1 MSRRPIAWIG
11 CMAMS
16 AAAIAI
22 VIAMALAR
30 ARADDASDTNTSV
43 LVTLAK
49 LQQGSLPQVVIGYG
63 TVEPSAA
70 GHETVM
76 APVAAVVAAV
86 DVRLGE
92 EVAAGAPLIRLAPSP
107 ATAASYTQAKSALAV
122 AEHLVASTRKLSSE
136 HLATVQQL
144 ADAEKSESDARS
156 ALQAL
161 EAVGAG
167 GPHVIRAPFR
177 ATVTAVSTTPGSIVA
192 EGASLLDLAA
202 PQSLVLNVGVVP
214 AQAAAIHAGDGAAV
228 EVIGGGRPVTAKVM
242 LRGAVA
248 EADTGLVPVEIALP
262 PGGFLPGE
270 MAQAAITTGESRGY
284 VVPHEAILADDSGNP
299 YVVQAVNGVAHK
311 IQVRVLD
318 AHGDQDV
325 ISGALDA
332 RAPLVLSGNYQ
343 LDDGMKVRLADTP
356 QTQGTAA
363 GDQ

>member
-1 MSRRPIAWIG
+1 MSRRSIAWITCIG
-11 CMAMS
+11 IS
-16 AAAIAI
+16 AAIA
-22 VIAMALAR
+22 LPL
-30 ARADDASDTNTSV
+30 ARADDAPDDNSSV
-43 LVTLAK
+43 LVTLTR
-49 LQQGSLPQVVIGYG
+49 LQEGSLPHIVVGYG

-70 GHETVM
+70 GHKTVM
-76 APVAAVVAAV
+76 APVSAVVAEV

-92 EVAAGAPLIRLAPSP
+92 QVPAGAPLIRLAPSP
-107 ATAASYTQAKSALAV
+107 ETAASYTQAKSALSV
-122 AEHLVASTRKLSSE
+122 AEHLAASTRKLLLA
-136 HLATVQQL
+136 HLATAQQL

-156 ALQAL
+156 ALQYL
-161 EAVGAG
+161 EAVGAD

-192 EGASLLDLAA
+192 EGAALLDLAA

-214 AQAAAIHAGDGAAV
+214 AQAAAIHADDTAAV
-228 EVIGGGRPVTAKVM
+228 QVIGGGQSVPAKV
-242 LRGAVA
+242 LLCGAVA

-311 IQVRVLD
+311 VPVRVLD

-356 QTQGTAA
+356 QAQAA
-363 GDQ
+363 VAGK

>member
-1 MSRRPIAWIG
+1 MSRGSLAWIVCVG
-11 CMAMS
+11 IG
-16 AAAIAI
+16 AAI
-22 VIAMALAR
+22 VRSPLLPL
-30 ARADDASDTNTSV
+30 ARADDAPDTNTSV
-43 LVTLAK
+43 LVTLTR
-49 LQQGSLPQVVIGYG
+49 LEQGSLPHVVVGYG

-70 GHETVM
+70 GRKTVM

-92 EVAAGAPLIRLAPSP
+92 QVPAGAPLIRLTPSP
-107 ATAASYTQAKSALAV
+107 ATAAAYTQAKSALAV
-122 AEHLVASTRKLSSE
+122 AEHLLASTRKLSLA
-136 HLATVQQL
+136 HLATAQQL

-161 EAVGAG
+161 EAVGG
-167 GPHVIRAPFR
+167 DGPHVIRAPFR
-177 ATVTAVSTTPGSIVA
+177 ATVTSVAATPGAIVA
-192 EGASLLDLAA
+192 EGTALLDLAA

-214 AQAAAIHAGDGAAV
+214 AQAAAIHASDTAAV
-228 EVIGGGRPVTAKVM
+228 QVIGGGVSVPARV
-242 LRGAVA
+242 LLCGAVA

-262 PGGFLPGE
+262 PRGFLPGE
-270 MAQAAITTGESRGY
+270 MAQAAITTGVSRGY

-311 IQVRVLD
+311 VKVRVLD

-356 QTQGTAA
+356 QAQAAAA
-363 GDQ
+363 GK